1 MISIDSSG
9 WIERLTS
16 GPKSSRYNRII
27 DSASQDEL
35 ITSVVVFYDV
45 YRKIKRAMGEEIA
58 LEAVAALSQTRVVGI
73 DPTIS
78 LEATDFRPACGLH
91 MADAIVYA
99 TSSRYSAEL
108 YTSDNNLK
116 KLKGVAFV

>member
-9 WIERLTS
+9 WMERLTS

-27 DSASQDEL
+27 DGAGQDEL
-35 ITSVVVFYDV
+35 ITSVVVFYEV
-45 YRKIKRAMGEEIA
+45 YRKIKRAMGEETA

-78 LEATDFRPACGLH
+78 LEAADFSLEYGLH
-91 MADAIVYA
+91 MADAVVYA
-99 TSSRYSAEL
+99 TARRYSAEL
-108 YTSDNNLK
+108 YTSDNDLK
-116 KLKGVAFV
+116 KLKGVTFV